1 MIRRPPRSTRT
12 DTLFPYTTRFR
23 SDAEEADRLEV
34 RLRTHVEPVRDVRR
48 QVDQIALG
56 ADREKHLAVGA
67 NIERALAVDEEA
79 SLEVG
84 VRVLREELAARG
96 LGLWTVR
103 LDADDVDADEAVT
116 RVERVDFVR
125 SEEHTSELQS
135 LMRISYAVFCLKK

>member
-1 MIRRPPRSTRT
+1 MADPG
-12 DTLFPYTTRFR
+12 FGE
-23 SDAEEADRLEV
+23 AEEAERLEV

-56 ADREKHLAVGA
+56 ADREKHRAVGA

-103 LDADDVDADEAVT
+103 LAADDVDADEAVT
-116 RVERVDFVR
+116 RVERVR
-125 SEEHTSELQS
+125 SEARRVGTECVSPFRS
-135 LMRISYAVFCLKK
+135 RWAPYNYKNKN

>member
-96 LGLWTVR
+96 LGLWTIR

-116 RVERVDFVR
+116 RVERVDFV
-125 SEEHTSELQS
+125 L
-135 LMRISYAVFCLKK
+135 ISGDDRKSKRLNSSH

>member
-1 MIRRPPRSTRT
+1 MYGLSVVVFFFSSRRRHTRC
-12 DTLFPYTTRFR
+12 
-23 SDAEEADRLEV
+23 
-34 RLRTHVEPVRDVRR
+34 
-48 QVDQIALG
+48 ALVTG
-56 ADREKHLAVGA
+56 VQTCALPISVGA

-116 RVERVDFVR
+116 RVERVDFVLISGDHFILAGIRRERLIR

-135 LMRISYAVFCLKK
+135 LMRISYAVFCLKKKNQYIIYT